1 MKKIVLL
8 GDSIRLLGYGEA
20 VARNLTGE
28 YEVWQPEDNC
38 RYAKYT
44 MRGLFEW
51 KSGLEGADII
61 HWNNGLWD
69 LCTMVDDEQ
78 FTPVELYADEIVRLA
93 GMLQKRAKT
102 VIFATTTPVRRENPV
117 MRNEDIEAYNAVVL
131 PRLAA
136 MGIIINDLH
145 SSIKE
150 NVERYIC
157 DDLTHLSE
165 EGIALCAELV
175 TKVIRQQAEIL

>member
-8 GDSIRLLGYGEA
+8 GDSIRLIGYGET
-20 VARNLTGE
+20 VARELADAFT
-28 YEVWQPEDNC
+28 VWQPADNC

-44 MRGLFEW
+44 MRGLYEW
-51 KSGLEGADII
+51 RNELENVDII

-69 LCTMVDDEQ
+69 LCTMVDNEN
-78 FTPVELYADEIVRLA
+78 FTPVELYVDEMVRLA

-102 VIFATTTPVRRENPV
+102 VIFATTTPVKPQNQN
-117 MRNEDIEAYNAVVL
+117 MCNGDIEAYNAAVL

-136 MGIIINDLH
+136 MGIVINDLH
-145 SSIKE
+145 SAVKE
-150 NVERYIC
+150 NIDRYIC

-165 EGIALCAELV
+165 EGITLCAGLV
-175 TKVIRQQAEIL
+175 TEVIRREADRL